1 MNYLAIALATVA
13 GMVVGWLW
21 FGPLFGRVWRRLT
34 NDPTPNPAVV
44 YPITLVL
51 TAVSALVIAF
61 LAPGGLAGTLL
72 TAVLLW
78 AFVAARTLIVVLF
91 EQRPAKLWLIHAG
104 HDLAVALAIGT
115 IIGLMGA

>member
-13 GMVVGWLW
+13 GMIVGWLW

-34 NDPTPNPAVV
+34 NDPKPNPGVV

-51 TAVSALVIAF
+51 TAVTAFVIAYV
-61 LAPGGLAGTLL
+61 AQPGLGAALL
-72 TAVLLW
+72 TAAVLWL
-78 AFVAARTLIVVLF
+78 FVAARTLIVTLF
-91 EQRPAKLWLIHAG
+91 EARPLKLWLIHSG
-104 HDLAVALAIGT
+104 HDLAVVAVIGT